1 MTKDSDLS
9 FEVLAGL
16 ENTIKSLENGE
27 ITLEESLQLFE
38 KGVKLA
44 RLCST
49 MLNDYEKK
57 IEVLLEKDGN
67 FSVNLSTMK
76 ENKSMEKYLQE
87 QAEIIEMALATKLP
101 EATEMPGLFI
111 KQCDIPAWAGVNVCE
126 LF

>member
-9 FEVLAGL
+9 FEAALAGL

-57 IEVLLEKDGN
+57 IEVLLEKDGE
-67 FSVNLSTMK
+67 FLRQPFDD
-76 ENKSMEKYLQE
+76 EGE
-87 QAEIIEMALATKLP
+87 
-101 EATEMPGLFI
+101 
-111 KQCDIPAWAGVNVCE
+111 
-126 LF
+126 